1 MKETLHGIIAVT
13 FVIMFVIICVCY
25 TNVAFTIKRKL
36 IQNGS
41 RFHEQDQVNRH
52 TSKVQPVKNTS
63 GSMTSGTKHPPRI
76 SRNCQVAPASG
87 TENNLEAPQLSH
99 STFSSKEGLFNSS
112 RNSNISSLADTKPN
126 SDRRQ
131 VTLEVAKRR
140 KPTGSLVDRTTKIM
154 FSVTLVFLLSW
165 LPAWIAVFYKQTV
178 NKPPLGGRIFILFGE
193 EAFIVNTFANPIFY
207 IWLSSA
213 FKERAKTVLR
223 GLAICQ
229 RR

>member
-1 MKETLHGIIAVT
+1 
-13 FVIMFVIICVCY
+13 
-25 TNVAFTIKRKL
+25 
-36 IQNGS
+36 
-41 RFHEQDQVNRH
+41 
-52 TSKVQPVKNTS
+52 
-63 GSMTSGTKHPPRI
+63 MTSGTNHPPRI
-76 SRNCQVAPASG
+76 SRKCQVAPASG

-99 STFSSKEGLFNSS
+99 RTVSYKEGLFDPS
-112 RNSNISSLADTKPN
+112 RNSNIYTLAGTKRN
-126 SDRRQ
+126 SDQRQ
-131 VTLEVAKRR
+131 VTLEVAKRW

-154 FSVTLVFLLSW
+154 FSVILVFLLSW
-165 LPAWIAVFYKQTV
+165 LPAWIVVFYEQTV
-178 NKPPLGGRIFILFGE
+178 NKPSLGGRIFILFGD